1 MEYIIFAIIALVA
14 LFIITYR
21 NSSGEKMY
29 KYFSKNAGNA
39 YNVYAPY
46 SFKEIRKKVKELGQ
60 EYTKKQYLIQVTVF
74 AVSSAVI
81 TYLYF
86 YSIVVSIIYAII
98 TVSIIPYLTYLRCK
112 RIYSEFIFEQIQV
125 YTTNVIME
133 FSTTQAFVKALEGVY
148 ESGVLEDPVSSD
160 VKLMIDLAYDNG
172 TIDES
177 IKFFNE
183 KYDYYIVK
191 NTHQLFLQIT
201 NEGSKNSSDALENM
215 SQDIDMLVEAVY
227 RDRIDRAT
235 FHKKFLRF
243 GIILYLLVMLVQFL
257 LSPESYIA
265 LLNSNLAVKILLHL
279 IIIINSYFLLDGE
292 KFYNENVGAE

>member
-1 MEYIIFAIIALVA
+1 MELVIMIVIAVFVLS
-14 LFIITYR
+14 YR
-21 NSSGEKMY
+21 NQNGENVYKFMSGTVSSV
-29 KYFSKNAGNA
+29 
-39 YNVYAPY
+39 YNKYAPY
-46 SFKEIRKKVKELGQ
+46 SYEQVKEQSKLMGID
-60 EYTKKQYLIQVTVF
+60 YSARKYMTDILIMGGLF
-74 AVSSAVI
+74 AAI
-81 TYLYF
+81 GYIYF
-86 YSIVVSIIYAII
+86 YSIMWAAIYAFVAIMF
-98 TVSIIPYLTYLRCK
+98 VPYLSFLK
-112 RIYSEFIFEQIQV
+112 NKKAYSEFLFEQIQV

-133 FSTTQAFVKALEGVY
+133 FATTQAFVKALEGVY

-177 IKFFNE
+177 IKFFDE

-201 NEGSKNSSDALENM
+201 NEGSKNSGDALENM

-243 GIILYLLVMLVQFL
+243 GIILYLMVMLVQFL

-265 LLNSNLAVKILLHL
+265 LLNSNAVVKLLLHL
-279 IIIINSYFLLDGE
+279 IIIINSYFLLNGE